1 MNGAMERKGG
11 LAMIKSILVPVRG
24 DGMVATVLAH
34 AAQLAKS
41 HNAQVDVVH
50 CRAQAKDLMPQ
61 GVSLNDF
68 ARKVMLEQAVELA
81 DRQED
86 HLRGILRRLSTEF
99 GLSERS
105 DGDGTALCTF
115 SEEKGRMA
123 DVVKHAG
130 RLSDLIVLPKPQRER
145 NLGHSSLKAA
155 LYGAG
160 RPVLMCPGQLQPDDT
175 FAQHVAVGWNGSLPA
190 ARAVASSLDVVGAA
204 THVSI
209 ITGGKPQTNGPDID
223 DLVRYYAQRGIIAD
237 VVHFDGTDPAAGLLG
252 ACARINASL
261 LVIGAYSHSH
271 ETEMLFGGNT
281 ERIVDQT
288 EMPILMAH

>member
-1 MNGAMERKGG
+1 
-11 LAMIKSILVPVRG
+11 MIKSILVPVRG

-34 AAQLAKS
+34 AAELAKQHTS
-41 HNAQVDVVH
+41 QVNVVH
-50 CRAQAKDLMPQ
+50 CRAQAKDMLPQ
-61 GVSLNDF
+61 GISLNEF
-68 ARKVMLEQAVELA
+68 ARKVMMEQAIELA
-81 DRQED
+81 NRQED
-86 HLRGILRRLSTEF
+86 HLRSILHRLAGDF
-99 GLSERS
+99 GLKDVADA
-105 DGDGTALCTF
+105 DGPATCTF
-115 SEEKGRMA
+115 AEENGRMA

-145 NLGHSSLKAA
+145 NLGQSSLKAA

-160 RPVLMCPGQLQPDDT
+160 RPVLICPGQLQPDET

-190 ARAVASSLDVVGAA
+190 ARAVASSLDIVHAA
-204 THVSI
+204 QKVTI
-209 ITGGKPQTNGPDID
+209 LTGGKVQTHGPSVEE
-223 DLVRYYAQRGIIAD
+223 LVAYYAMRGIEAE
-237 VVHFDGTDPAAGLLG
+237 VVRFDEKDAATGLLRTSK
-252 ACARINASL
+252 RIGASL